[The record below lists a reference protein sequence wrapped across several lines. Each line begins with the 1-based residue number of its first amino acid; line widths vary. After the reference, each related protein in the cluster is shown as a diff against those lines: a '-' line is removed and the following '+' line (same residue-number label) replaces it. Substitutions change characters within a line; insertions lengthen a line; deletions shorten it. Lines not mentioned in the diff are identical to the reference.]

1 VRPGARVGGPPA
13 LAGGAGQEARRTA
26 GAHSHYFSSP
36 RVHSSFLCV
45 RGAKFS
51 PPCIGRRGISRG
63 RAAARMQHRLR
74 QCAAAALLSS
84 VGDGGH
90 YPGMTAVVQ
99 PLLRLPARA
108 VVRGHTPLLLFV
120 ASTAEALL
128 PWAALLPAAAA

>member
-13 LAGGAGQEARRTA
+13 LAGGAGHEARRTV

-36 RVHSSFLCV
+36 QVHSSFLCV

-51 PPCIGRRGISRG
+51 PPWPRGISRGG

>member
-1 VRPGARVGGPPA
+1 MRRGAQWAPTRITFRPLRFILLFFAC
-13 LAGGAGQEARRTA
+13 AGQSSRR
-26 GAHSHYFSSP
+26 
-36 RVHSSFLCV
+36 L
-45 RGAKFS
+45 
-51 PPCIGRRGISRG
+51 GRRGISRG
-63 RAAARMQHRLR
+63 RAAARMQQAAPTGSAR